1 MKENIYQPSDIQ
13 VDSPLGGSSK
23 GAVTIIGG
31 GVIGL
36 NCAYYLQKEGYGVTV
51 IERDNITNGCSFGN
65 MGYFSP
71 SHFIPLASPGIIA
84 EGIRFMLRSS
94 SPFYIKPRVS
104 RPLMEWAYH
113 FWKNSNAS
121 TVAKTAP
128 YLNDILQLS
137 RHLINEIRDEIGN
150 TFFMEEIGCLMMCRE
165 QKSLDHEIRLADA
178 AEKFGLQTERL
189 NKQQAQ
195 SLEPDVELNITGA
208 VLYKDDCHVNPGKFM
223 LALKDHLEKK
233 GVRFQLNTTVIGF
246 EKNANKISGIITD
259 KEKLKC
265 DQLVI
270 ATGSWLPVLARMMG
284 LKLLLQPGKGYSY
297 TYEQVEKNIRYPA
310 ILKEGRCAVTPWAN
324 QLRIGG
330 TMELSGINETI
341 LPKRMKGIYE
351 SVKQFYPG
359 LQIEL
364 PPSEKIWHG
373 LRPVTPD
380 GLPYIGRTKK
390 FENVIL
396 AGGHAM
402 IGVSL
407 APATGKLVTE
417 IISKENTSVDI
428 KAYNVERF

>member
-1 MKENIYQPSDIQ
+1 
-13 VDSPLGGSSK
+13 
-23 GAVTIIGG
+23 
-31 GVIGL
+31 
-36 NCAYYLQKEGYGVTV
+36 
-51 IERDNITNGCSFGN
+51 
-65 MGYFSP
+65 
-71 SHFIPLASPGIIA
+71 
-84 EGIRFMLRSS
+84 
-94 SPFYIKPRVS
+94 PRVS

-113 FWKNSNAS
+113 FWKNSNTS
-121 TVAKTAP
+121 TVAKSAP
-128 YLNDILQLS
+128 HLNDILQLS

-150 TFFMEEIGCLMMCRE
+150 TFFMDEIGCLMMCRE

-223 LALKDHLEKK
+223 LALKDYLEKK
-233 GVRFQLNTTVIGF
+233 GVHFKLSTTVIGF

-265 DQLVI
+265 DQVVI

-297 TYEQVEKNIRYPA
+297 TYKQVEKNIRYPA

-359 LQIEL
+359 LQIQL
-364 PPSEKIWHG
+364 PPAEKIWHG

-380 GLPYIGRTKK
+380 GLPYIGKPK
-390 FENVIL
+390 QLENVVF

>member
-1 MKENIYQPSDIQ
+1 
-13 VDSPLGGSSK
+13 
-23 GAVTIIGG
+23 
-31 GVIGL
+31 
-36 NCAYYLQKEGYGVTV
+36 
-51 IERDNITNGCSFGN
+51 
-65 MGYFSP
+65 
-71 SHFIPLASPGIIA
+71 
-84 EGIRFMLRSS
+84 
-94 SPFYIKPRVS
+94 
-104 RPLMEWAYH
+104 
-113 FWKNSNAS
+113 
-121 TVAKTAP
+121 
-128 YLNDILQLS
+128 
-137 RHLINEIRDEIGN
+137 
-150 TFFMEEIGCLMMCRE
+150 
-165 QKSLDHEIRLADA
+165 
-178 AEKFGLQTERL
+178 
-189 NKQQAQ
+189 
-195 SLEPDVELNITGA
+195 
-208 VLYKDDCHVNPGKFM
+208 M
-223 LALKDHLEKK
+223 LALKDHLEKL
-233 GVRFQLNTTVIGF
+233 GVHFKLNTTVTGF
-246 EKNANKISGIITD
+246 EINANKITGIITD

-270 ATGSWLPVLARMMG
+270 ATGSWLPALAKMMG

-417 IISKENTSVDI
+417 IISGKNPAIDI
-428 KAYNVERF
+428 SSFRVERF

>member
-1 MKENIYQPSDIQ
+1 MKSI
-13 VDSPLGGSSK
+13 
-23 GAVTIIGG
+23 TIIGG
-31 GVIGL
+31 GIIGL
-36 NCAYYLQKEGYGVTV
+36 NCAYYLQKDGYDVTV
-51 IERDNITNGCSFGN
+51 IDKGDITTGCSFGN

-71 SHFIPLASPGIIA
+71 SHFIPLASPGIVA
-84 EGIRFMLRSS
+84 EGIRFMLRST

-223 LALKDHLEKK
+223 LALKDHLEKM
-233 GVRFQLNTTVIGF
+233 GVHFQLNTTVIGF
-246 EKNANKISGIITD
+246 EKTANLISGIITD

-270 ATGSWLPVLARMMG
+270 ATGSWLPVLAKMMG

-380 GLPYIGRTKK
+380 GLH
-390 FENVIL
+390 IL
-396 AGGHAM
+396 A
-402 IGVSL
+402 
-407 APATGKLVTE
+407 
-417 IISKENTSVDI
+417 
-428 KAYNVERF
+428 ERKNLKMLYLQAGMQ